1 MEACR
6 ILLLSLTLSPLPLCT
21 LVAFARNGSSTEQ
34 LKYRSKRNRQDLIL
48 PYLRQCGFRVQNHR
62 ILKKGDVEITFSS
75 TEEAHRAYQGG
86 SPGEQQLRALP
97 GCRSSA
103 WISVVERRD
112 SLVSFVRT
120 PGVGRMRARRSS
132 HGSATRPR
140 IWDNALCQ

>member
-21 LVAFARNGSSTEQ
+21 LVAFARNDSSTEQ

-75 TEEAHRAYQGG
+75 TEEAHRAYQEAALVNNNFVPFQGADPRLG
-86 SPGEQQLRALP
+86 FLSWNGEIHLSAL
-97 GCRSSA
+97 
-103 WISVVERRD
+103 
-112 SLVSFVRT
+112 
-120 PGVGRMRARRSS
+120 
-132 HGSATRPR
+132 
-140 IWDNALCQ
+140 